1 MLSQEQNIS
10 KRQNVKIY
18 LIVIRIHH
26 GKVQDYIMERYKITS
41 WEGTRLHHG
50 KVQGDIIIS
59 HSYNIRSWK
68 GACMVTR
75 ISARL
80 HHGKVQDY
88 IMERYKVT
96 S

>member
-26 GKVQDYIMERYKITS
+26 GKVQ
-41 WEGTRLHHG
+41 
-50 KVQGDIIIS
+50 GDIIIS
-59 HSYNIRSWK
+59 HSYNIRSSK